1 MYESSGSQFFR
12 TTTGMQSGPDNLD
25 ESRFVMTFL
34 AILGNIMQFQISS
47 RRENRQRDTRVI
59 KIRVSRKVLSKIFAL
74 SDAENNASSLPN
86 R

>member
-12 TTTGMQSGPDNLD
+12 TTAGMQSGPDNLD

-47 RRENRQRDTRVI
+47 RRENRQRDTQVI
-59 KIRVSRKVLSKIFAL
+59 KIRVLRNVIS
-74 SDAENNASSLPN
+74 E
-86 R
+86 

>member
-34 AILGNIMQFQISS
+34 AIFGNIMQFQISS
-47 RRENRQRDTRVI
+47 RRENRQRDTQVI
-59 KIRVSRKVLSKIFAL
+59 KIRVLRNVIS
-74 SDAENNASSLPN
+74 E
-86 R
+86 

>member
-25 ESRFVMTFL
+25 ESRSVMTFL

-47 RRENRQRDTRVI
+47 RRENRQRDTQVI
-59 KIRVSRKVLSKIFAL
+59 KIRVLRNVIS
-74 SDAENNASSLPN
+74 E
-86 R
+86 

>member
-47 RRENRQRDTRVI
+47 RRENRQRDTQVI
-59 KIRVSRKVLSKIFAL
+59 KIRVLRNVISEQFCFMRC
-74 SDAENNASSLPN
+74 
-86 R
+86 RR

>member
-47 RRENRQRDTRVI
+47 RRENRQRDTQVI
-59 KIRVSRKVLSKIFAL
+59 KIRVLRNVIS
-74 SDAENNASSLPN
+74 E
-86 R
+86 

>member
-25 ESRFVMTFL
+25 ESRSVMTFL

-47 RRENRQRDTRVI
+47 RRENRQRDTQVI
-59 KIRVSRKVLSKIFAL
+59 KIRVLRNVISEQFCFMRC
-74 SDAENNASSLPN
+74 
-86 R
+86 RR

>member
-34 AILGNIMQFQISS
+34 AILGNIMRFQISS
-47 RRENRQRDTRVI
+47 RRENRQRDTQVI
-59 KIRVSRKVLSKIFAL
+59 KIRVLRNVIS
-74 SDAENNASSLPN
+74 E
-86 R
+86 

>member
-47 RRENRQRDTRVI
+47 RRENRQRDTQVI
-59 KIRVSRKVLSKIFAL
+59 KIRILRNVIS
-74 SDAENNASSLPN
+74 E
-86 R
+86 